1 MSSLADL
8 IVAHRV
14 VVCVG
19 SGGVGKT
26 TTAAAL
32 ALWGALQGRRTAVV
46 TIDPSKR
53 LADCLGLHIST
64 TEETTLSLETFARYG
79 LTPKGTLTA
88 LLVDQQSAWDAAI
101 THYAL
106 TPEIRDRILANRFYQ
121 GLSQTFAGSY
131 EYMALDALATLSDR
145 DAYNLIVLDT
155 PPVQQALDFLDA
167 PARFQRFLD
176 SRTSKWLMRPAMERG
191 WAALSI
197 ANRTINTL
205 LHKVEEATGVS
216 ALGEI
221 AEFFATMH
229 DMFEDFGSRF
239 SRVSALLSSRAT
251 AFVLVTNPDE
261 AILQEAENF
270 RLGLKRLGIFLK
282 GIVANRVHTDWQET
296 SLQTLDEQRL
306 AEHLQRVL
314 PRSVGTKTIYWLVEN
329 FRTYQELARYE
340 ALRLEQFSQ
349 RLPQSIPFVRIPIL
363 RECPVDLQ
371 GLCELHSYLFEKD

>member
-1 MSSLADL
+1 MPSLTEVMAE
-8 IVAHRV
+8 HRI

-64 TEETTLSLETFARYG
+64 TEETTLSLETFAHYD
-79 LTPKGTLTA
+79 LTPTGTLTA

-101 THYAL
+101 TRYAPG
-106 TPEIRDRILANRFYQ
+106 PEIRDRILANRFYQ
-121 GLSQTFAGSY
+121 GLSQTFAGSH
-131 EYMALDALATLSDR
+131 EYMALDALATLSDS
-145 DAYNLIVLDT
+145 DTYDLIVLDT

-167 PARFQRFLD
+167 PARLQRFLD

-197 ANRTINTL
+197 ANRTINAL
-205 LHKVEEATGVS
+205 LHKVEEATGIS

-229 DMFEDFGSRF
+229 GMFEDFGSRF
-239 SRVSALLSSRAT
+239 SRVSALLSSKAT
-251 AFVLVTNPDE
+251 AFVLVTNPE
-261 AILQEAENF
+261 EEILQEAESF
-270 RLGLKRLGIFLK
+270 RVGLERLGISLK
-282 GIVANRVHTDWQET
+282 GLVANRVRINGREAPHQV
-296 SLQTLDEQRL
+296 LDEQNL
-306 AEHLQRVL
+306 VEHLQRVL
-314 PRSVGTKTIYWLVEN
+314 PHSVEMTTLSWLVEN
-329 FRTYQELARYE
+329 FQTYQELARGE
-340 ALRLEQFSQ
+340 TLRLEQFVQ
-349 RLPQSIPFVRIPIL
+349 RLPQSIPFVQVPIL
-363 RECPVDLQ
+363 RASPVDLR
-371 GLCELHSYLFEKD
+371 GLCTLHPYLFEKD